1 MKRYAM
7 QNLVHGRGRYR
18 DIVTKFTIVKDSGA
32 GRWRNQSKSNVPRIV
47 LVLVAAEMLVKPNK
61 SLLTPEGPLF
71 AANKFPQESLSANR
85 VTIMSISMS
94 TPFWQVA

>member
-7 QNLVHGRGRYR
+7 QTLVHGRGHYR
-18 DIVTKFTIVKDSGA
+18 DIVTKFTIVKDLEA
-32 GRWRNQSKSNVPRIV
+32 GRWRNQSKSNVPRII

-71 AANKFPQESLSANR
+71 AANKFPQESLGATR